1 MIDLKQM
8 TSPQLK
14 QYLSEHRTDE
24 DKFSEALS
32 ELLSRDPNPTV
43 YPANLPLEELDT
55 ILREKI
61 QRTQRSE

>member
-24 DKFSEALS
+24 EKFSEALR
-32 ELLSRDPNPTV
+32 ELLSRDSNPTI
-43 YPANLPLEELDT
+43 YPANMPLEQLDKV
-55 ILREKI
+55 LREKI
-61 QRTQRSE
+61 RQAKQSD